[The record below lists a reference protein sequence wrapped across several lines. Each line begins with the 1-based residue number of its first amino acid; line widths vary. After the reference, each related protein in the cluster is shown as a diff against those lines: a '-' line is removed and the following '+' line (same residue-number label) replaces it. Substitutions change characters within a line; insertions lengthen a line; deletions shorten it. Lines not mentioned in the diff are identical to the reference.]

1 MTPLAMPEV
10 AVPIVN
16 VEIIGGEEPAAS
28 TVQRMADEM
37 GEVFNSGPGRTW
49 IKVSRLSETG
59 YAENGRPGVA
69 GDYAPVFVDVARS
82 GRSRNQ
88 GAEARARGGSCVDVV
103 ISLNHCCSRG
113 GLICHAPG
121 LARPFP
127 QRVHPPVLQ
136 PASA

>member
-49 IKVSRLSETG
+49 IKVGRLSETG

-88 GAEARARGGSCVDVV
+88 GAEARALAAIVAVLLERARRHVHIKYEDPLAGRIAFGGE
-103 ISLNHCCSRG
+103 LEEG
-113 GLICHAPG
+113 
-121 LARPFP
+121 
-127 QRVHPPVLQ
+127 
-136 PASA
+136 